1 MIVRLM
7 SSLLFAAAFALP
19 ASAGNFAIAK
29 LPHKG
34 VFAQADGCAYG
45 RALDVLDN
53 NQMTL
58 VASVP
63 RTDALYRFVVDW
75 KSDLFAVTVST
86 SDCRMK
92 VVDYARAIQP
102 YCNYVDPTHSVCRL
116 DLAQ

>member
-1 MIVRLM
+1 EPEMIVRLV
-7 SSLLFAAAFALP
+7 SSLLFAAAFAFP
-19 ASAGNFAIAK
+19 ASAGSFAVAK

-34 VFAQADGCAYG
+34 VFALADGCAYE
-45 RALDVLDN
+45 RALDVLDS

-92 VVDYARAIQP
+92 VVNYARAI
-102 YCNYVDPTHSVCRL
+102 
-116 DLAQ
+116 